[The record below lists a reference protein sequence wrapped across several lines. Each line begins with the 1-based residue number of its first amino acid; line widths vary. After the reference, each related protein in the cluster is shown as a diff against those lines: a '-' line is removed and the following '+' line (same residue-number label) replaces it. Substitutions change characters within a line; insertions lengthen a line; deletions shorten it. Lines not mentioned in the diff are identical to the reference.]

1 MAYGLWGVPL
11 KHPPLL
17 PAPPPPLI
25 LLLFCFVHPLSRL
38 QLAAMDE
45 DGTIHMNPNFLGQIK
60 QEFPNTMSR
69 MLIACDDG
77 TFRSEKVRGLSEK
90 FVDWEKK

>member
-1 MAYGLWGVPL
+1 
-11 KHPPLL
+11 
-17 PAPPPPLI
+17 
-25 LLLFCFVHPLSRL
+25 
-38 QLAAMDE
+38 MDE